1 MPELCLK
8 ISAMKTI
15 LVRATAL
22 CFSTIFACALAAQG
36 PWDGLQKL
44 AGTWK
49 RAGKSSFEKWEPV
62 SPDVLLGE
70 GYALAPDG
78 AKKIREYLRLAR
90 LDGGGI
96 VYQAT
101 VPDQNDSATI
111 DFPLTFFTADSWTFE
126 NPEHDFPQTI
136 EYWFQD
142 NETLRVTLSGSGGEQ
157 SMTLWFNRV
166 TEEQVR
172 VAPTLQGY
180 DLFVSNR
187 STGTIERFDAFTGQH
202 KGGFGK
208 IQIGSDPKDL
218 AIGPDGMLYVVAQP
232 ARQVLK
238 FDPATGTFLGN
249 FTSGHELR
257 NPVKLTFGPDGFLY
271 VSQWADG
278 QGSILRFDA
287 ATGRFDRDVTG
298 PLDGP
303 VGHAWDKA
311 GNLYVACFQGKEIR
325 RFAAGERGSVV
336 LSPTGSLRG
345 PSALWFS
352 PGGDLLVADL
362 DQISIKRFRPESA
375 GLAYQ
380 GIFADGFGLLEG
392 VASGPD
398 GFLYACDTRMNLVKK
413 LEADSGV
420 SIGVYLEGSTLQ
432 GPNGL
437 AFWKR

>member
-1 MPELCLK
+1 
-8 ISAMKTI
+8 MKT
-15 LVRATAL
+15 VSAWATAL
-22 CFSTIFACALAAQG
+22 CFCFFFATTLPAQG
-36 PWDGLQKL
+36 PWEGLQKL

-49 RAGKSSFEKWEPV
+49 RAGKSSFEKWEPA
-62 SPDVLLGE
+62 SPDALLGE

-78 AKKIREYLRLAR
+78 AKTTREYLRLVR
-90 LDGGGI
+90 LDGGI

-126 NPEHDFPQTI
+126 NLEHDFPQTI

-142 NETLRVTLSGSGGEQ
+142 DETLRVTLSGNGDGQ
-157 SMTLWFNRV
+157 SMALWFNRV

-172 VAPTLQGY
+172 IVPTLQGY
-180 DLFVSNR
+180 DLFVSNG
-187 STGTIERFDAFTGQH
+187 SSGTIERFDAFTGQS
-202 KGGFGK
+202 KGSVGK
-208 IQIGSDPKDL
+208 TQLGGEPKDL
-218 AIGPDGMLYVVAQP
+218 AIGPDGMLYAVART
-232 ARQVLK
+232 ARQVLR
-238 FDPATGTFLGN
+238 FDPATGAFLGS
-249 FTSGHELR
+249 FTSGHDLKS
-257 NPVKLTFGPDGFLY
+257 PVKLSFGSDGFLY

-278 QGSILRFDA
+278 QGSVVRFDA

-298 PLDGP
+298 PLAGP

-311 GNLYVACFQGKEIR
+311 GNLYVACHHSQEIR
-325 RFAAGERGSVV
+325 MFGAGQRGSEVV
-336 LSPTGSLRG
+336 SPAGSLRG
-345 PSALWFS
+345 PSVLWFS

-362 DQISIKRFRPESA
+362 DQVSIKRFRLE
-375 GLAYQ
+375 GDMLAYQ
-380 GIFADGFGLLEG
+380 GPFADGFGWLEG

-398 GFLYACDTRMNLVKK
+398 GFLYTCDTRMNLVKK

-420 SIGVYLEGSTLQ
+420 SIGVYLEGSALQ